1 MKIAIEDMAIK
12 VTYRRTSRLSMHIVK
27 NGDVHVSAPVGMPRE
42 GLLLNSCSLLLAV
55 QNIFVSL
62 QQDSTTT
69 EMSTQTMTQQIAEY
83 FKTQP
88 VLKAWLFGS
97 YSRGEQREDS
107 DVDLLVKFDRS
118 IPIGLFA
125 YIRMHRE
132 LEEILGRKVD
142 LIEEGTLRP
151 AAQKTANR
159 DLKVIYERSN

>member
-1 MKIAIEDMAIK
+1 MSREAI
-12 VTYRRTSRLSMHIVK
+12 
-27 NGDVHVSAPVGMPRE
+27 
-42 GLLLNSCSLLLAV
+42 
-55 QNIFVSL
+55 
-62 QQDSTTT
+62 QQT
-69 EMSTQTMTQQIAEY
+69 IAEY

-97 YSRGEQREDS
+97 YARGEETEDS

-118 IPIGLFA
+118 LPIGLFA

-132 LEEILGRKVD
+132 LEEKLGRKVD

-151 AAQKTANR
+151 AAQKSANR

>member
-1 MKIAIEDMAIK
+1 MAIK

-42 GLLLNSCSLLLAV
+42 GLLLNSCSFLLAV